1 MSLRATRHSCHAIC
15 SMPPTRTFTSTCR
28 LRPVF
33 VLLSYFLDGPVDSP
47 VLCVSEPRRRAITTL
62 IRHINDPRNRR
73 QKKTQLGE
81 ARSQERQKRFVA
93 ASESSKDFPQVGEI
107 LAWPDAGVLRPAM
120 GHANHHVG
128 DRVPRAGVEVARDP
142 AADHVQ
148 VQQRGLGR
156 ARHGGGDVAGDRRRP
171 APARAARCA
180 AGPCGQ
186 QAERRRRSWTGGSP
200 PSADGQAPCGR
211 HRRAAQPSA

>member
-93 ASESSKDFPQVGEI
+93 VTTEQNTLIHTFRQEREFSSQEYGHGKETGRIVPIFMCHQGMRLAAAS
-107 LAWPDAGVLRPAM
+107 
-120 GHANHHVG
+120 
-128 DRVPRAGVEVARDP
+128 RV
-142 AADHVQ
+142 
-148 VQQRGLGR
+148 
-156 ARHGGGDVAGDRRRP
+156 
-171 APARAARCA
+171 
-180 AGPCGQ
+180 
-186 QAERRRRSWTGGSP
+186 
-200 PSADGQAPCGR
+200 
-211 HRRAAQPSA
+211 